1 VIREPEFDSEFRGI
15 DLTQNHMFKEISC
28 QTEGEF
34 GDKYGTFYKFR
45 KKNKEKIWNVNW
57 IAQIRFS

>member
-1 VIREPEFDSEFRGI
+1 MIREPEFDSEFRGI

-45 KKNKEKIWNVNW
+45 KKNKEKI
-57 IAQIRFS
+57 